1 MKSFLYFVVCS
12 ASLWLGFTGCSTT
25 TTTPPSTT
33 TTTTTHQETIS
44 TRSPGYGRG
53 Y

>member
-1 MKSFLYFVVCS
+1 MKAFLYLVVCS
-12 ASLWLGFTGCSTT
+12 ACLWLGIAGCSTT
-25 TTTPPSTT
+25 TTPASTT

>member
-1 MKSFLYFVVCS
+1 MKAFLYLVVGS
-12 ASLWLGFTGCSTT
+12 ACLWLGFTGCSTT
-25 TTTPPSTT
+25 ATTPATT

-44 TRSPGYGRG
+44 TRSAGYGRG